1 MSGSYKKTPLADLDL
16 SGLKTYSVFTRDCK
30 VSSGELGTPYSGK
43 SYLSDF
49 VNGLPTI
56 LASRDLQEVAEAM
69 VRARGDGKGVLL
81 GMGAH
86 PLKVG
91 LGPLLADAMESGILT
106 GIATNG
112 AAIIHDYELA
122 LLGRT
127 SEDVGAALGSGLFGM
142 AEETAT
148 ALNGAIRDGTK
159 VNEGIG
165 LAVGRL
171 IEEGMLPYTSSS
183 IFATAYRCTIPATVH
198 VAIGTDIIHMHPS
211 CDGASTGAATLSDF
225 RLFARQVA
233 ALDDG
238 VFINL
243 GSAVII
249 PEIFLKAFSLARNLG
264 NPIANLTTV
273 DMDFVQHYRP
283 RVNVVQRPTSESG
296 KGYSLIGHHE
306 IMLPLLLATV
316 KELME

>member
-1 MSGSYKKTPLADLDL
+1 MGGPYKKTPLADLDF

-30 VSSGELGTPYSGK
+30 VTSGELGVPYPGN

-49 VNGLPTI
+49 VNGLPKI
-56 LASRDLQEVAEAM
+56 LASRDLQEVAGSI
-69 VRARGDGKGVLL
+69 VRARREERGVLL

-91 LGPLLADAMESGILT
+91 MGPIISDAMETGILT

-122 LLGRT
+122 LLGKT
-127 SEDVGAALGSGLFGM
+127 SEDVGAALSSGLFGM
-142 AEETAT
+142 AEETAVG
-148 ALNGAIRDGTK
+148 LNGAIRAGAEAD
-159 VNEGIG
+159 EGIG
-165 LAVGRL
+165 LAVGRF
-171 IEEGMLPYTSSS
+171 IEDGMLLHAHSS
-183 IFATAYRCTIPATVH
+183 IFATAYRCAIPATVH

-211 CDGASTGAATLSDF
+211 CDGASTGAGTLKDF

-273 DMDFVQHYRP
+273 NMDFVQHYRP

-296 KGYSLIGHHE
+296 KGYSIIGHHE
-306 IMLPLLLATV
+306 IMLPLLLAAV
-316 KELME
+316 KELM